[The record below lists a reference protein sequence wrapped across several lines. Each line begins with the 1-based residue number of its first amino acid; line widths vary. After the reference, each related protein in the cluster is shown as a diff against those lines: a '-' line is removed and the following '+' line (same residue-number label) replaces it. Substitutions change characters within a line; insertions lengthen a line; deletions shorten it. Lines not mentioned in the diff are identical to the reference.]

1 MAANVETMFYTREKP
16 WHGLGTMVAEAPNSK
31 DALRLAGL
39 NWKVLQEP
47 VYTENKE
54 LIQGY
59 KANVRDTDRKVLGVV
74 TDRYKVI
81 QNEEAFAFTDTLLGK
96 GVRYE
101 TAGSLQEGRRVWML
115 ARLPREFII
124 GGERISPYMVF
135 SNTHDGSGAVKT
147 ALTPIRVVCNNTLN
161 LALRTAK
168 RSWSMIHTGDIS
180 GKIEEAKNTLL
191 LADEYMTALGQ
202 EFENLRKIKLS
213 ERQVQDYIKI
223 LLPME
228 ENYTLQQKRGIE
240 KLRED
245 MRMRYFDAPDLK
257 DVGNNGYRFV
267 NAVSDFAT
275 HSTPRRKTANYKE
288 NIFARTADGNPMIDR
303 AYQLVNG
310 GMNFE
315 WDYRSKQFLY
325 RIWMLIRIT
334 SISCMDFQRMR

>member
-81 QNEEAFAFTDTLLGK
+81 QNEEAFAFTDTLLGE

-213 ERQVQDYIKI
+213 EKQVLDYIKI

-228 ENYTLQQKRGIE
+228 ENYSLLQKRGVE
-240 KLRED
+240 KLRAD
-245 MRMRYFDAPDLK
+245 MKMRYFDAPDLK
-257 DVGNNGYRFV
+257 GVGNNGYRFV

-303 AYQLVNG
+303 AYQLV
-310 GMNFE
+310 
-315 WDYRSKQFLY
+315 KAA
-325 RIWMLIRIT
+325 
-334 SISCMDFQRMR
+334 

>member
-47 VYTENKE
+47 VYTENEE

-81 QNEEAFAFTDTLLGK
+81 QNEEAFAFTDTLLGE

-191 LADEYMTALGQ
+191 LADEYMIALGQ

-213 ERQVQDYIKI
+213 EKQVLDYIKI

-228 ENYTLQQKRGIE
+228 ENYSLLQKRGVE
-240 KLRED
+240 KLRAD
-245 MRMRYFDAPDLK
+245 MKMRYFDAPDLK

-303 AYQLVNG
+303 AYQLV
-310 GMNFE
+310 
-315 WDYRSKQFLY
+315 KAA
-325 RIWMLIRIT
+325 
-334 SISCMDFQRMR
+334 

>member
-1 MAANVETMFYTREKP
+1 MAANVESMFYTREKP
-16 WHGLGTMVAEAPNSK
+16 WHGLGIMVAEAPNSK

-59 KANVRDTDRKVLGVV
+59 KANVRNSDRKVLGVV

-81 QNEEAFAFTDTLLGK
+81 QNEEAFAFTDALLGE

-303 AYQLVNG
+303 AYQLV
-310 GMNFE
+310 
-315 WDYRSKQFLY
+315 
-325 RIWMLIRIT
+325 T
-334 SISCMDFQRMR
+334 AA

>member
-1 MAANVETMFYTREKP
+1 METMFYTREKP

-81 QNEEAFAFTDTLLGK
+81 QNEEAFAFTDTLLGE

-213 ERQVQDYIKI
+213 EKQVLDYIKI

-228 ENYTLQQKRGIE
+228 ENYSLLQKRGVE
-240 KLRED
+240 KLRAD
-245 MRMRYFDAPDLK
+245 MKMRYFDAPDLK

-303 AYQLVNG
+303 AYQLV
-310 GMNFE
+310 
-315 WDYRSKQFLY
+315 KAA
-325 RIWMLIRIT
+325 
-334 SISCMDFQRMR
+334 

>member
-1 MAANVETMFYTREKP
+1 M
-16 WHGLGTMVAEAPNSK
+16 
-31 DALRLAGL
+31 RLAGL

-47 VYTENKE
+47 VYTENEE

-81 QNEEAFAFTDTLLGK
+81 QNEEAFAFTDTLLGE

-147 ALTPIRVVCNNTLN
+147 DLTPIRVVCNNTLH

-202 EFENLRKIKLS
+202 EFEDLRKIKLS
-213 ERQVQDYIKI
+213 EKQVLDYIKI

-228 ENYTLQQKRGIE
+228 ENYSLLQKRGVE
-240 KLRED
+240 KLRAD
-245 MRMRYFDAPDLK
+245 MKMRYFDAPDLK
-257 DVGNNGYRFV
+257 GVGNNGYRFV

-303 AYQLVNG
+303 AYQLV
-310 GMNFE
+310 
-315 WDYRSKQFLY
+315 KAA
-325 RIWMLIRIT
+325 
-334 SISCMDFQRMR
+334 

>member
-1 MAANVETMFYTREKP
+1 MAANVESMFYTREKP
-16 WHGLGTMVAEAPNSK
+16 WHGLGIMVAEAPNSK

-59 KANVRDTDRKVLGVV
+59 KANVRGSDRKVLGVV

-81 QNEEAFAFTDTLLGK
+81 QNEEAFAFTDALLGE
-96 GVRYE
+96 GIRYE

-202 EFENLRKIKLS
+202 EFEDLRKIKLS
-213 ERQVQDYIKI
+213 EKQVLDYIKI

-228 ENYTLQQKRGIE
+228 ENYSLLQKRGVE
-240 KLRED
+240 KLRAD
-245 MRMRYFDAPDLK
+245 MKMRYFDAPDLK
-257 DVGNNGYRFV
+257 GVGNNGYRFV

-303 AYQLVNG
+303 AYQLV
-310 GMNFE
+310 
-315 WDYRSKQFLY
+315 KAA
-325 RIWMLIRIT
+325 
-334 SISCMDFQRMR
+334 

>member
-1 MAANVETMFYTREKP
+1 MAAEVETMFYTREKP
-16 WHGLGTMVAEAPNSK
+16 WHGLGTLVAEAPESRE
-31 DALRLAGL
+31 ALRIAGL

-47 VYTENKE
+47 VYTENDE

-59 KANVRDTDRKVLGVV
+59 KANVRDSDRKILGVV

-81 QNEEAFAFTDTLLGK
+81 QNEEAFAFTDALLGE

-101 TAGSLQEGRRVWML
+101 TAGSLQEGRRVWLL
-115 ARLPREFII
+115 ARLPREYII
-124 GGERISPYMVF
+124 AGERISPYMVF

-180 GKIEEAKNTLL
+180 GKIEEAKNTLF
-191 LADEYMTALGQ
+191 LADEYMSALGK
-202 EFENLRKIKLS
+202 EFENLRGIRLS
-213 ERQVQDYIKI
+213 EKQVMDYIEI
-223 LLPME
+223 LLPVE
-228 ENYTLQQKRGIE
+228 ENFTPQQKRGIE
-240 KLRED
+240 RLRED

-267 NAVSDFAT
+267 NEVSDFAT

-288 NIFARTADGNPMIDR
+288 NIFARTADGNPLIDR
-303 AYQLVNG
+303 AYQMVLAA
-310 GMNFE
+310 
-315 WDYRSKQFLY
+315 
-325 RIWMLIRIT
+325 
-334 SISCMDFQRMR
+334 